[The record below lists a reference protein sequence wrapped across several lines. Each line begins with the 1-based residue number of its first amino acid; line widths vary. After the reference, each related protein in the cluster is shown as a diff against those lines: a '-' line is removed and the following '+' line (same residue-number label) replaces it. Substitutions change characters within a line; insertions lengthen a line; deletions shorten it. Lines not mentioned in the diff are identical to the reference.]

1 MLHYHYVPF
10 GKMSPPQI
18 TTSIIIIIIIIPPPQ
33 ILVSIISY
41 FPPPGASGSCSS
53 PARLCPCP
61 HLHHGPGKGV
71 VMGRGGARGTLPSRP
86 LSALSPRLPA
96 RPPPGRSRAEEE
108 AAAAPP
114 PPRHKVTP
122 LCLHVPGGRAP
133 PTAHGGVRE
142 GAADGRRKSSG
153 SIGASRAAFSSP
165 SSQDV
170 RRPDTGDRFKSRTE
184 EMNLSGDLLQ
194 RKKNKPKPK
203 KSIGR

>member
-1 MLHYHYVPF
+1 MFPSGRCPPTDHYFHNNNNN
-10 GKMSPPQI
+10 
-18 TTSIIIIIIIIPPPQ
+18 TTTTNTSKYYLLFPTPRCLRQLQQPGQALSVPPPA
-33 ILVSIISY
+33 
-41 FPPPGASGSCSS
+41 PW
-53 PARLCPCP
+53 
-61 HLHHGPGKGV
+61 PGKGV

-96 RPPPGRSRAEEE
+96 RPPPDAPERRKRRPL
-108 AAAAPP
+108 PP

-194 RKKNKPKPK
+194 
-203 KSIGR
+203 

>member
-1 MLHYHYVPF
+1 
-10 GKMSPPQI
+10 MSHLLLLC
-18 TTSIIIIIIIIPPPQ
+18 SIIIMFPSGRCPPTDHYFHNNNNNNNTTTTTNTSKYYLLFHTPRCLRQLQQPGQALSVPPPAPWPRERGGYGARWCTGDAP
-33 ILVSIISY
+33 IPAPLRSV
-41 FPPPGASGSCSS
+41 PAAPGAS
-53 PARLCPCP
+53 
-61 HLHHGPGKGV
+61 
-71 VMGRGGARGTLPSRP
+71 
-86 LSALSPRLPA
+86 
-96 RPPPGRSRAEEE
+96 PPPGRSRAEEE

-170 RRPDTGDRFKSRTE
+170 LRPDTGDRFKSRTE

-194 RKKNKPKPK
+194 
-203 KSIGR
+203 

>member
-1 MLHYHYVPF
+1 MAHGGCSHP
-10 GKMSPPQI
+10 GPSPLCPRG
-18 TTSIIIIIIIIPPPQ
+18 SRRVPPPDA
-33 ILVSIISY
+33 
-41 FPPPGASGSCSS
+41 PE
-53 PARLCPCP
+53 RR
-61 HLHHGPGKGV
+61 K
-71 VMGRGGARGTLPSRP
+71 RRP
-86 LSALSPRLPA
+86 L
-96 RPPPGRSRAEEE
+96 
-108 AAAAPP
+108 PP

-170 RRPDTGDRFKSRTE
+170 RRPDPGDRFKSRTE

-194 RKKNKPKPK
+194 WKKKKTKKQTKTEEKHREMRRRAPVPKVGALCSSAALRVAVAP
-203 KSIGR
+203 SCARSHRCCCSRSP

>member
-18 TTSIIIIIIIIPPPQ
+18 TTSIIIIIIIIPPPR

-114 PPRHKVTP
+114 RRATRSPRSAYTSREAVPPPQPTGGSGRGRRT
-122 LCLHVPGGRAP
+122 GEGRAP
-133 PTAHGGVRE
+133 DPSVRPALPFPLLPRRTCGVRTRE
-142 GAADGRRKSSG
+142 IVLNPERK
-153 SIGASRAAFSSP
+153 R
-165 SSQDV
+165 
-170 RRPDTGDRFKSRTE
+170 
-184 EMNLSGDLLQ
+184 
-194 RKKNKPKPK
+194 
-203 KSIGR
+203 